1 MPQLDLFTYITQ
13 VYSISFFFLFFII
26 GFTLFWNKV
35 LFQNE
40 LLTLRLNFFKKKELF
55 FLLQSLLIKISV
67 KQPSFYLNIIFF
79 NALH

>member
-1 MPQLDLFTYITQ
+1 MPQLDIFTYITQ
-13 VYSISFFFLFFII
+13 VYSISFFFIFFII
-26 GFTLFWNKV
+26 GFTLFWNKI

-40 LLTLRLNFFKKKELF
+40 LLSLRLKFFQKKELF

-79 NALH
+79 NASH

>member
-1 MPQLDLFTYITQ
+1 MPQLDIFTYTTQ
-13 VYSISFFFLFFII
+13 VYSISFFFIFFII
-26 GFTLFWNKV
+26 GFTLFWNKI

-40 LLTLRLNFFKKKELF
+40 LLSLRLKFFQKKELF

-79 NALH
+79 NVSH

>member
-40 LLTLRLNFFKKKELF
+40 LLTLRLNFLKKKELF